1 MVVKLSGCFRPVIFG
16 PGVKVASLGFSGEAG
31 IFWICW
37 FPHGILINYMQFW
50 CVYKCIPASSKGFC
64 LDPRDGVWA
73 PLIIHSA
80 PFGRSRYIYI
90 FMYLQH
96 VILCLVLG
104 THSFMTQGS
113 MRQTT
118 KQPARSRDTKP
129 CVKPHDKM
137 ARCPKCTTCKDKSM
151 KLDSDTVINKDVN
164 QGAIA
169 YAS

>member
-1 MVVKLSGCFRPVIFG
+1 
-16 PGVKVASLGFSGEAG
+16 
-31 IFWICW
+31 
-37 FPHGILINYMQFW
+37 MQFM

-90 FMYLQH
+90 IYIYVSTTHDF
-96 VILCLVLG
+96 VFG
-104 THSFMTQGS
+104 TGYSFMTQGS

-118 KQPARSRDTKP
+118 KQQARSRDTKP
-129 CVKPHDKM
+129 CVKPRDKM

-151 KLDSDTVINKDVN
+151 KLDSDTVIIKDVN

>member
-90 FMYLQH
+90 YLCIYNTWFCVWYWVLTRSWHRVRWGKQQNNQQDHGTQSLAWNHTTRWRDVPNVLH
-96 VILCLVLG
+96 VK
-104 THSFMTQGS
+104 T
-113 MRQTT
+113 
-118 KQPARSRDTKP
+118 
-129 CVKPHDKM
+129 
-137 ARCPKCTTCKDKSM
+137 
-151 KLDSDTVINKDVN
+151 N
-164 QGAIA
+164 QWN
-169 YAS
+169 